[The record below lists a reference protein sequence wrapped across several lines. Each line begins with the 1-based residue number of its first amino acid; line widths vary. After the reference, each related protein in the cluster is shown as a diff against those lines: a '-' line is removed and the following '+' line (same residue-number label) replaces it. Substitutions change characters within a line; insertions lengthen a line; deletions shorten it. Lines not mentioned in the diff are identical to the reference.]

1 MTLAAS
7 SLDFGFRGHVVGR
20 GLDATLAAGEVV
32 CLLGPNGSGKSTLM
46 RTLLGLQERLGG
58 EVTLEGRDL
67 GAWDAAERARHLA
80 YVPQAADSYFDFSLR
95 EMVEMGRTAH
105 RGVFASPGAQD
116 REIAADA
123 LERLGIARLADRPI
137 HAVSGGERQLALI
150 ARALATQ
157 ARYLVMDEPTANLDY
172 GNQARVL
179 DEVLRLEARGHR
191 GARLDA
197 PPGARAFASPTACCC
212 SPMAGSPRRAPR
224 RPRSPRRRSPRS
236 TAAAIEVLTV
246 TLADGTT
253 RRVCVPGARRLAPAA
268 HVDDRAGGERRLVG
282 QQPQDRWATSSGH
295 APPLHRHRRL
305 HARDAPRLAAGGVDV
320 GVDEPG
326 PHRVHADALGR
337 DLLGEPD
344 RQRVHRALRRRVVDV
359 LVGRAEA
366 RRAPE
371 DTFTIA
377 PPVPPCFVDMR
388 RTASRAHRKAPTTLV
403 ANTRADARGVHVLHA
418 HLLSRGCRRCS
429 RAR

>member
-32 CLLGPNGSGKSTLM
+32 CLIGPNGSGKSTLM

-58 EVTLEGRDL
+58 EVTLEGRGL

-105 RGVFASPGAQD
+105 RGVFASPGTQD

-179 DEVLRLEARGHR
+179 DEVLRLKLAGIGVLVSTHHPEHAFRIADRVLLLAEG
-191 GARLDA
+191 RLVA
-197 PPGARAFASPTACCC
+197 QGTTQATLTSAALTALYD
-212 SPMAGSPRRAPR
+212 R
-224 RPRSPRRRSPRS
+224 
-236 TAAAIEVLTV
+236 AIEVATV
-246 TLADGTT
+246 RLADGSE
-253 RRVCVPGARRLAPAA
+253 RRVCVP
-268 HVDDRAGGERRLVG
+268 
-282 QQPQDRWATSSGH
+282 
-295 APPLHRHRRL
+295 
-305 HARDAPRLAAGGVDV
+305 AAG
-320 GVDEPG
+320 
-326 PHRVHADALGR
+326 A
-337 DLLGEPD
+337 
-344 RQRVHRALRRRVVDV
+344 
-359 LVGRAEA
+359 
-366 RRAPE
+366 
-371 DTFTIA
+371 
-377 PPVPPCFVDMR
+377 
-388 RTASRAHRKAPTTLV
+388 
-403 ANTRADARGVHVLHA
+403 
-418 HLLSRGCRRCS
+418 
-429 RAR
+429 